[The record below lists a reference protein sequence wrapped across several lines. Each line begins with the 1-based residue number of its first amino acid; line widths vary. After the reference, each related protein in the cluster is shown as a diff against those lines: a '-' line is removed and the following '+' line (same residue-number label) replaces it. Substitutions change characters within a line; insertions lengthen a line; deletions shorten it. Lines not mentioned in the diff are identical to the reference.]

1 MKLQDDQL
9 LEILKKINY
18 DFSKP
23 KAQKRKKQ
31 AADASKVKKNQLAS
45 SASPP
50 QRSMQVQEQQVFQ

>member
-23 KAQKRKKQ
+23 KVQKKKKQ
-31 AADASKVKKNQLAS
+31 AADSSKVKKN
-45 SASPP
+45 
-50 QRSMQVQEQQVFQ
+50 